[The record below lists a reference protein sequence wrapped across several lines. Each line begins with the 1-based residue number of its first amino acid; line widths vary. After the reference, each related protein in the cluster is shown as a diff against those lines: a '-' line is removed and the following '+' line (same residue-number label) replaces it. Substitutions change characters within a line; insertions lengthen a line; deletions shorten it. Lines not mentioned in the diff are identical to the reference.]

1 MTQAQK
7 TFTGTSSLLPAALAA
22 IVAAVAVSTAIV
34 LVQLERSAPGGQPTT
49 QAQTR
54 DSAVLS
60 AGRAWEQQRIQQSAL
75 GAGIVSDAVLDAAH
89 EWERQQIQQSP
100 GGLGR
105 GDNTH
110 GPTTPTPR

>member
-7 TFTGTSSLLPAALAA
+7 TFPGTTSLLPTALAA

-34 LVQLERSAPGGQPTT
+34 IVQLERPASGGQPTT
-49 QAQTR
+49 QTQTR
-54 DSAVLS
+54 DQEVLDT
-60 AGRAWEQQRIQQSAL
+60 GRAWEQQRIQQSAF
-75 GAGIVSDAVLDAAH
+75 GVGIVSDAVLNAAH

-105 GDNTH
+105 STGTH
-110 GPTTPTPR
+110 GPTAPTPR